1 MCKSFSGIFL
11 LFFPMS
17 AEHITLWLDTRG
29 MKRGRVGMGTE
40 GPEQTA
46 AYEELEV
53 GEARNEKAD
62 KAEFGLVNGVLH

>member
-62 KAEFGLVNGVLH
+62 KAEFGLVNGVLQ